1 MLVHRAISLSLFG
14 FAVSAYAQ
22 LGPETFGKDPKA
34 VAVQLAPGVD
44 RWRFAHT
51 NASMLGHV
59 NLTAMRQSPLWA
71 DMIKQGPKDAPVGL
85 LETIDEIWISAPL
98 TPTSKTTGVPPKM
111 PEPLMLV
118 TGRFS
123 DPEWQKVLKNQP
135 GISTAKALLI
145 GELTAA
151 NLAKRRMALPSAP
164 TGLRKR
170 AGSLETAYDVFFV
183 VNGAADKVVPAAM
196 LGDMKGLEMG
206 MNLRD
211 DFQSE
216 VKLMVA
222 KESADMLMGMFEIM
236 RGQIGKDNEPG
247 QKQMAEMAKNIKVDR
262 IEDGIRFK
270 FHATA
275 AQIREAM
282 AARNDSR
289 PLVTLDESTKIKV
302 SEPSIAPQPA
312 KGKIVINGLEEGPV
326 EIPFTSGKKK

>member
-1 MLVHRAISLSLFG
+1 MLVHRALLLSLFG
-14 FAVSAYAQ
+14 FAASAYAQ
-22 LGPETFGKDPKA
+22 FGLETFGKDPKA

-71 DMIKQGPKDAPVGL
+71 EMIKQGPKDAPVGL
-85 LETIDEIWISAPL
+85 LETIDEIWISAPV
-98 TPTSKTTGVPPKM
+98 VPAAKAGEVAAKM
-111 PEPLMLV
+111 PQPLMLV
-118 TGRFS
+118 TGRFN

-135 GISTAKALLI
+135 GISTAKALLL
-145 GELTAA
+145 GDVPATA
-151 NLAKRRMALPSAP
+151 LARRRMAVPSAQSD
-164 TGLRKR
+164 LRKR
-170 AGSLETAYDVFFV
+170 AGSLGAAYDVFFV
-183 VNGAADKVVPAAM
+183 MNGAADKVVPAAM

-222 KESADMLMGMFEIM
+222 KESADMLMGMFEMM

-262 IEDGIRFK
+262 IADGLSIK
-270 FHATA
+270 FNATA
-275 AQIREAM
+275 AQIREAI
-282 AARNDSR
+282 AARTDAR
-289 PLVTLDESTKIKV
+289 PSVTLDESTKIKV
-302 SEPSIAPQPA
+302 SDPAVAPQPS
-312 KGKIVINGLEEGPV
+312 KGKIVINGLDEGPV